1 MTHGHK
7 ITGAEALIRAI
18 ADEGID
24 TVFGYPGGTIIN
36 IYDKLYENNY
46 RIKHLL
52 MRHEQAAVHAAEG
65 YARSTGKVGVC
76 IATAGPGA
84 TNLVTGIADAMM
96 DSTPIICIT
105 GQVSADVLGTNFFQ
119 EADMIS
125 VTIPITK
132 WSYQITKAEEIPSV
146 MAQAFYIA
154 KSGRPGPVV
163 ISFTKNAQVELV
175 DYTYNRRA
183 AAQEVEEMRG
193 MYSMKVDAQLNA
205 TETEYKLG
213 QAAELLNNAEK
224 PLIIAGQGVLLSGA
238 CDLLK
243 QIAERANI
251 PVASTLL
258 GLGCMNCKNPLY
270 LGMVGMHGNIAPNK
284 MTQLSDAI
292 LAVGMRFSDRVT
304 GAVKGYAPNARII
317 HIDIDKSEFD
327 KNVFADIKLHGDAK
341 ELLSRLLPLL
351 KFKERADWLEYG
363 RQKRADEKQMITL
376 PQLKSEGPL
385 RMSQVIEAL
394 NDKFKSKRIVVT
406 DVGQNQMFAAR
417 YIRMTRNVKWL
428 TSGGLGTMGYSLPAA
443 IGAKCGNPDAEV
455 IAIMGDGGFQ
465 MNMQELGTIMANNI
479 NIKIVLMNNSFLGMV
494 RQWQDLFFN
503 KRYSFTHLDNPDF
516 QMLCEAY
523 GIEHKRVTNKEE
535 MRVAVQEMHLS
546 NKSYLIEAIIAK
558 EENVFPMIP
567 GGKTLDGIIYK

>member
-205 TETEYKLG
+205 TETEYKLE

-238 CDLLK
+238 CDLRK
-243 QIAERANI
+243 QIAQRANI
-251 PVASTLL
+251 PIASTLL
-258 GLGCMNCKNPLY
+258 GLG
-270 LGMVGMHGNIAPNK
+270 
-284 MTQLSDAI
+284 
-292 LAVGMRFSDRVT
+292 
-304 GAVKGYAPNARII
+304 
-317 HIDIDKSEFD
+317 
-327 KNVFADIKLHGDAK
+327 
-341 ELLSRLLPLL
+341 
-351 KFKERADWLEYG
+351 
-363 RQKRADEKQMITL
+363 
-376 PQLKSEGPL
+376 
-385 RMSQVIEAL
+385 
-394 NDKFKSKRIVVT
+394 
-406 DVGQNQMFAAR
+406 
-417 YIRMTRNVKWL
+417 
-428 TSGGLGTMGYSLPAA
+428 
-443 IGAKCGNPDAEV
+443 
-455 IAIMGDGGFQ
+455 
-465 MNMQELGTIMANNI
+465 
-479 NIKIVLMNNSFLGMV
+479 
-494 RQWQDLFFN
+494 
-503 KRYSFTHLDNPDF
+503 
-516 QMLCEAY
+516 
-523 GIEHKRVTNKEE
+523 
-535 MRVAVQEMHLS
+535 
-546 NKSYLIEAIIAK
+546 
-558 EENVFPMIP
+558 
-567 GGKTLDGIIYK
+567 

>member
-205 TETEYKLG
+205 TETEYKLE

-243 QIAERANI
+243 QIAEMGNI

-258 GLGCMNCKNPLY
+258 GLGCMNCRNPLY

-304 GAVKGYAPNARII
+304 GAVKG
-317 HIDIDKSEFD
+317 
-327 KNVFADIKLHGDAK
+327 
-341 ELLSRLLPLL
+341 
-351 KFKERADWLEYG
+351 
-363 RQKRADEKQMITL
+363 
-376 PQLKSEGPL
+376 
-385 RMSQVIEAL
+385 
-394 NDKFKSKRIVVT
+394 
-406 DVGQNQMFAAR
+406 
-417 YIRMTRNVKWL
+417 
-428 TSGGLGTMGYSLPAA
+428 
-443 IGAKCGNPDAEV
+443 
-455 IAIMGDGGFQ
+455 
-465 MNMQELGTIMANNI
+465 
-479 NIKIVLMNNSFLGMV
+479 
-494 RQWQDLFFN
+494 
-503 KRYSFTHLDNPDF
+503 
-516 QMLCEAY
+516 
-523 GIEHKRVTNKEE
+523 
-535 MRVAVQEMHLS
+535 
-546 NKSYLIEAIIAK
+546 
-558 EENVFPMIP
+558 
-567 GGKTLDGIIYK
+567 